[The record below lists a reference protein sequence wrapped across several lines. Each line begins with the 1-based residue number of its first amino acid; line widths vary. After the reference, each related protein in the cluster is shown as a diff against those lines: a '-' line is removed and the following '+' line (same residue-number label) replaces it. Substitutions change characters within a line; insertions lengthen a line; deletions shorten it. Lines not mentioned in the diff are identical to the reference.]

1 MSQGAVKLNM
11 HLRVLLLCSVCLSI
25 LHLWKCLLY
34 ILLNEATVLLQ
45 MEQIKRANRMYTNDS
60 IFLKKSLSI
69 PVLSDFGGVQSE
81 DSSACAPAENRHTGI
96 PSERKVDDGQGNAS
110 DLSPMEFLKRLDGLI
125 NQSKQAAV
133 DGRQEAEKR
142 SPHLPIHTVI
152 TTYPAISFTFIET

>member
-1 MSQGAVKLNM
+1 
-11 HLRVLLLCSVCLSI
+11 
-25 LHLWKCLLY
+25 
-34 ILLNEATVLLQ
+34 
-45 MEQIKRANRMYTNDS
+45 MYTNDS

-81 DSSACAPAENRHTGI
+81 DSSGCAPAENGHTGI
-96 PSERKVDDGQGNAS
+96 PSERKVDDGQGKAS

-142 SPHLPIHTVI
+142 SAHLPIHTVI
-152 TTYPAISFTFIET
+152 TTYPAISFTFITTRCFVSLY